1 MIFVEEV
8 VVTCDKLLGMMR
20 RVPGFKK
27 PVAGKLTVEV
37 ISETAT
43 SKCKATASRL
53 SPDWDE

>member
-1 MIFVEEV
+1 
-8 VVTCDKLLGMMR
+8 MMR